1 MKIIFIKIKY
11 IKGELEM
18 TDEMESSNLPVI
30 YRPSEIR
37 AYDVETTDQ
46 NVTDE
51 PPIQIIIE
59 ARQMR
64 SHIIEYLGD
73 VMARCWVDKG
83 LLKQINKNAHRA
95 LRSIGIILPQ
105 EIEIKVEYPEHHR
118 PRLIIF
124 EFNGLH
130 TLAKRICYL
139 QMVILAGN

>member
-1 MKIIFIKIKY
+1 MNN
-11 IKGELEM
+11 ENVN
-18 TDEMESSNLPVI
+18 SNLPVV

-37 AYDVETTDQ
+37 AYIVETTDQ

-83 LLKQINKNAHRA
+83 LLLQINKNAHRA
-95 LRSIGIILPQ
+95 LRSIGIVLPQ

-139 QMVILAGN
+139 QMIILAGN